1 MDSKVTETADLISD
15 PLDLVKQIRAMLAR
29 VWLGDELILDLL
41 LVTVLAKGH
50 LLLED
55 VPGVGKTTLAKNLA
69 RALGME
75 FNRVQFTNDI
85 LPADI
90 LGGSVYNP
98 VDGNFNFVPGPI
110 FTDFL
115 LADEINRASTRS
127 QSAFLQ
133 AMEEGGVSIDGV
145 NHALSSR
152 FTVIATQNPIDYD
165 STNPLPEAQLDRFLI
180 ATSIG
185 YPQRNQE
192 LALLGE
198 YQQVARQTIEAVID
212 VDQFSGLQQLVEQ
225 AYLHPELSQYIV
237 DLARLSREEEEL
249 RLGISPRGSM
259 HLAQAAKAMAV
270 IRGRDAVIA
279 EDIQQLIMPVWSH
292 RLLPRHGRDQDRT
305 ASVELLE
312 GLMGRVPLPR

>member
-1 MDSKVTETADLISD
+1 MDSKVTDIADLISD

-145 NHALSSR
+145 NHALSER

-185 YPQRNQE
+185 YPQRDQE
-192 LALLGE
+192 LALHGE
-198 YQQVARQTIEAVID
+198 YQQVSKQPIEAVINA
-212 VDQFSGLQQLVEQ
+212 DQFSGLQQLVDQ

-237 DLARLSREEEEL
+237 DLARMSREEEEL

-312 GLMGRVPLPR
+312 ALMRRVPLPR

>member
-185 YPQRNQE
+185 YPQRDQE

-225 AYLHPELSQYIV
+225 AYLHPELGQYIV

>member
-185 YPQRNQE
+185 YPQRDQE

>member
-1 MDSKVTETADLISD
+1 MDSKVANGSDLISD
-15 PLDLVKQIRAMLAR
+15 PLELVGQIRAMLAR
-29 VWLGDELILDLL
+29 VWLGDPLILDLL

-69 RALGME
+69 RTLGME

-145 NHALSSR
+145 NHVLSER

-165 STNPLPEAQLDRFLI
+165 STNPLPEAQLDRFLV

-185 YPQRNQE
+185 YPQRDQE

-198 YQQVARQTIEAVID
+198 YQQVAKQPIEAVING
-212 VDQFSGLQQLVEQ
+212 DQFSGLQQLVDQ

-237 DLARLSREEEEL
+237 DLARLSREEEGL

-270 IRGRDAVIA
+270 VRGRDTVIA

-312 GLMGRVPLPR
+312 ALMRRVPLPR